1 MTGPDLLHLILKAL
15 LCSPSALAF
24 NNRNPN
30 LLAQHDVCVSFFK
43 PPAHDF
49 LHIFPPEIAL
59 FPVYKYDVHHKV
71 LCIFDLA
78 RSFLPS
84 S

>member
-30 LLAQHDVCVSFFK
+30 LLAQHDVCVSFFTL
-43 PPAHDF
+43 P
-49 LHIFPPEIAL
+49 LMI
-59 FPVYKYDVHHKV
+59 
-71 LCIFDLA
+71 
-78 RSFLPS
+78 SFTYFRPK
-84 S
+84 